1 MHTCLITILKSI
13 IYHNT
18 LLSREPLKGYMEIMQ
33 LLYFSM
39 NLIDNVNRLARK
51 SLFSTTYMRLKI
63 LFFLKFIFKI
73 SKLMHLVANSSSSK
87 PSLYKFL
94 CF

>member
-39 NLIDNVNRLARK
+39 NLIDNVNRLAQK
-51 SLFSTTYMRLKI
+51 SLFSTSTLPTWG
-63 LFFLKFIFKI
+63 LKFYSF
-73 SKLMHLVANSSSSK
+73 
-87 PSLYKFL
+87 
-94 CF
+94 